1 MRLFILLAVLT
12 DTFMRSAHS
21 SSGTS
26 THLISNSVRSSSVKL
41 HSASRYL
48 ISGIVNSQIF
58 NFYPLLQ
65 KQIISAA
72 FLVDVFN
79 MLDCHDS

>member
-1 MRLFILLAVLT
+1 MRLFSLLAVLT
-12 DTFMRSAHS
+12 DTFISSAHLS
-21 SSGTS
+21 NGTS
-26 THLISNSVRSSSVKL
+26 SHLNKNKMFSSSVKL

-58 NFYPLLQ
+58 NFYLLLQ